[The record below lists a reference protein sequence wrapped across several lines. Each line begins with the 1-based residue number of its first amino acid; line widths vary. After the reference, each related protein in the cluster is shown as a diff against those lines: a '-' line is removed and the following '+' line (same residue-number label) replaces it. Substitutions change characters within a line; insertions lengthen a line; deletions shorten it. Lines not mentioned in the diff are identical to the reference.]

1 MGLNV
6 SKRLVNSVVH
16 YKFIVKLFLCKFK
29 VKLFDDKNESFIF
42 KKLHFLSWVAHN
54 RPLSPNTTTFAQT
67 DSFLP
72 KLQPFCPN
80 TTAFAQVQPFDL
92 DITTFYQIQ
101 SLFPNRTVR
110 IISLPKQKC
119 ARLAQLVRSLT
130 ANQEV
135 PGSIPGLV
143 EG

>member
-6 SKRLVNSVVH
+6 RKRSVNSVVR

-29 VKLFDDKNESFIF
+29 VRLFDDKNESFIF
-42 KKLHFLSWVAHN
+42 KKLHFLNWVAHN

-80 TTAFAQVQPFDL
+80 TTAFAQVQTFDL
-92 DITTFYQIQ
+92 DIATFYQIQ
-101 SLFPNRTVR
+101 SLFSNRTV
-110 IISLPKQKC
+110 
-119 ARLAQLVRSLT
+119 
-130 ANQEV
+130 
-135 PGSIPGLV
+135 
-143 EG
+143 